1 MALLKFCIITY
12 SLLTLVHTMKNISC
26 ILKTLMAFACLLF
39 TTSVLTACSSTTD
52 NSQPPTPYE
61 KIGDVTELTKYVE
74 NGKTTLGELFTHLAP
89 STASSD
95 YLLNTVLY
103 TGNLK
108 KDHKRVLVVQ
118 YWARYPG
125 LRYKPN
131 AVCKT
136 TKNII
141 ITLKDDN
148 LNADNIVEG
157 VYYTGASYAI
167 KSVIFSK
174 STEYYHELTEQ
185 ELKDSINFDWSK
197 VYFQSVVLDSAKADS
212 KKDKDEMQIVSD
224 QLIPVLYEA
233 PELKLVDEEMFKKT
247 KLAFG
252 NYSDTSSDTAIVP
265 KIEKETDHYDYVE
278 RGFELPSWSYRV
290 GFDFFLVGVFHGIT
304 YHSL

>member
-1 MALLKFCIITY
+1 M
-12 SLLTLVHTMKNISC
+12 
-26 ILKTLMAFACLLF
+26 KTLSCLIKTLLAFTCLLF

-136 TKNII
+136 TKNIV

-157 VYYTGASYAI
+157 VDYTGASYAI

-174 STEYYHELTEQ
+174 STEYYHELTEH

-197 VYFQSVVLDSAKADS
+197 VYFQSVVLDKVKAES

-233 PELKLVDEEMFKKT
+233 PELKLVDEEEFKKT

-252 NYSDTSSDTAIVP
+252 NYSDTTSDTTIVP

-278 RGFELPSWSYRV
+278 RGIELPAWSYRI
-290 GFDFFLVGVFHGIT
+290 GFDFFLVGVSHGIM

>member
-1 MALLKFCIITY
+1 
-12 SLLTLVHTMKNISC
+12 MKNIFC
-26 ILKTLMAFACLLF
+26 ILKTLMAFTCLLF
-39 TTSVLTACSSTTD
+39 TTSVLSACSSTTD

-95 YLLNTVLY
+95 YELNTVLY

-108 KDHKRVLVVQ
+108 KDNKRVLVVQ

-136 TKNII
+136 TKNIV

-148 LNADNIVEG
+148 LNADNVVEG
-157 VYYTGASYAI
+157 VDYTGASYAI

-174 STEYYHELTEQ
+174 STEYYHELTEH
-185 ELKDSINFDWSK
+185 ELKDSINYDWSK
-197 VYFQSVVLDSAKADS
+197 VYFQSVVLDKVKAES

-233 PELKLVDEEMFKKT
+233 PELKLVDEEEFKKT

-252 NYSDTSSDTAIVP
+252 NYSDTTSDTTIVP

-278 RGFELPSWSYRV
+278 RGIELPAWSYRI
-290 GFDFFLVGVFHGIT
+290 GFDFFLVGVSHGIM

>member
-12 SLLTLVHTMKNISC
+12 SLLTLGHTMKNISC
-26 ILKTLMAFACLLF
+26 ILKTLMVFTCLLF
-39 TTSVLTACSSTTD
+39 TTSVLTACSSITD

-108 KDHKRVLVVQ
+108 KDNKRVLVVQ

-141 ITLKDDN
+141 ITLKNDN
-148 LNADNIVEG
+148 LKADNIVES
-157 VYYTGASYAI
+157 VDYTGASYAI
-167 KSVIFSK
+167 QDVVFSK

-197 VYFQSVVLDSAKADS
+197 VYFQSVVLDSVKADS
-212 KKDKDEMQIVSD
+212 KKDKDEIQIISD
-224 QLIPVLYEA
+224 QLIKVVYEA
-233 PELKLVDEEMFKKT
+233 PSLKLVDRDDFKKT
-247 KLAFG
+247 KLSFG
-252 NYSDTSSDTAIVP
+252 KNTDNIVP
-265 KIEKETDHYDYVE
+265 KVEKTTDYYEYVDWDKGE
-278 RGFELPSWSYRV
+278 ILPPWFRRL
-290 GFDFFLVGVFHGIT
+290 GEDFFFIDVTNAIL
-304 YHSL
+304 YL

>member
-1 MALLKFCIITY
+1 
-12 SLLTLVHTMKNISC
+12 
-26 ILKTLMAFACLLF
+26 MAFTCLLF
-39 TTSVLTACSSTTD
+39 TTSVLSACSSTTD

-136 TKNII
+136 TKNIV

-148 LNADNIVEG
+148 LNADNVVEG
-157 VYYTGASYAI
+157 VDYTGASYAI

-174 STEYYHELTEQ
+174 STEYYHELTEH
-185 ELKDSINFDWSK
+185 ELKDSINYDWSK
-197 VYFQSVVLDSAKADS
+197 VYFQSVVLDKVKAES

-233 PELKLVDEEMFKKT
+233 PELKLVDEEEFKKT

-252 NYSDTSSDTAIVP
+252 NYSDTTSDTTIVP

-278 RGFELPSWSYRV
+278 RGIELPAWSYRI
-290 GFDFFLVGVFHGIT
+290 GFDFFLVGVSHGIM

>member
-1 MALLKFCIITY
+1 MACT
-12 SLLTLVHTMKNISC
+12 
-26 ILKTLMAFACLLF
+26 CLIF

-74 NGKTTLGELFTHLAP
+74 NGKTSLGELFTHLAP

-103 TGNLK
+103 TGNLN

-136 TKNII
+136 TKNIV

-157 VYYTGASYAI
+157 VDYTGASYAI

-174 STEYYHELTEQ
+174 STEYYHELTEH

-197 VYFQSVVLDSAKADS
+197 VYFQSVVLDKVKAES

-233 PELKLVDEEMFKKT
+233 PELKLVDEEEFKKT

-252 NYSDTSSDTAIVP
+252 NYSDTTSDTTIVP

-278 RGFELPSWSYRV
+278 RGIELPAWSYRI
-290 GFDFFLVGVFHGIT
+290 GFDFFLVGVSHGIM

>member
-1 MALLKFCIITY
+1 
-12 SLLTLVHTMKNISC
+12 MKNITC
-26 ILKTLMAFACLLF
+26 TLKTLMAFTCLLF

-95 YLLNTVLY
+95 YELNTVLY

-108 KDHKRVLVVQ
+108 KDNKRVLVVQ

-141 ITLKDDN
+141 ISLKDDN
-148 LNADNIVEG
+148 LNAGNVVEG
-157 VYYTGASYAI
+157 VDYTGASYAI

-174 STEYYHELTEQ
+174 STEYYHELTEH

-197 VYFQSVVLDSAKADS
+197 VYFQSVVLDKVKAES

-233 PELKLVDEEMFKKT
+233 PELKLVDEEEFKKT

-252 NYSDTSSDTAIVP
+252 NYSDTTSDTTIVP

-278 RGFELPSWSYRV
+278 RGIELPAWSYRI
-290 GFDFFLVGVFHGIT
+290 GFDFFLVGVSHGIM

>member
-1 MALLKFCIITY
+1 MACT
-12 SLLTLVHTMKNISC
+12 
-26 ILKTLMAFACLLF
+26 CLLF
-39 TTSVLTACSSTTD
+39 TCSVLTACSSTTD

-95 YLLNTVLY
+95 YELNTVLY

-108 KDHKRVLVVQ
+108 KDNKRVLVVQ

-148 LNADNIVEG
+148 LNAGNVVEG
-157 VYYTGASYAI
+157 VDYTGASYAI

-174 STEYYHELTEQ
+174 STEYYHELTEH
-185 ELKDSINFDWSK
+185 ELKDSINYDWSK
-197 VYFQSVVLDSAKADS
+197 VYFQSVVLDKVKAES

-233 PELKLVDEEMFKKT
+233 PDLKLVDEEEFKKT

-252 NYSDTSSDTAIVP
+252 NFSDTTSDTTIVP

-278 RGFELPSWSYRV
+278 RGIELPAWSYRV
-290 GFDFFLVGVFHGIT
+290 GFDFFLVGVSHGIM

>member
-1 MALLKFCIITY
+1 
-12 SLLTLVHTMKNISC
+12 MKNIAC
-26 ILKTLMAFACLLF
+26 ILKTLMACTCLIF

-74 NGKTTLGELFTHLAP
+74 NGKTSLGELFTHLAP

-95 YLLNTVLY
+95 YLLNTVIY

-157 VYYTGASYAI
+157 VDYTGASYAI
-167 KSVIFSK
+167 QDAVFSK
-174 STEYYHELTEQ
+174 STEYYHEFTEQ
-185 ELKDSINFDWSK
+185 ELKDAINYDWSK
-197 VYFQSVVLDSAKADS
+197 VYFQSVVLDKEKAES

-224 QLIPVLYEA
+224 QLIKVVYEA
-233 PELKLVDEEMFKKT
+233 PTLKLVDRDAFKKT
-247 KLAFG
+247 KLSFG
-252 NYSDTSSDTAIVP
+252 KSTDSIEPKVEKATDYYEYVDWNKGKILPAWLDRLNSD
-265 KIEKETDHYDYVE
+265 Y
-278 RGFELPSWSYRV
+278 
-290 GFDFFLVGVFHGIT
+290 FLVDISNAIL
-304 YHSL
+304 YL

>member
-1 MALLKFCIITY
+1 M
-12 SLLTLVHTMKNISC
+12 
-26 ILKTLMAFACLLF
+26 KTLSCLIKTLLAFTCLLF

-61 KIGDVTELTKYVE
+61 KIGDVTELSKDVE

-141 ITLKDDN
+141 ITLKYDN

-157 VYYTGASYAI
+157 VDYTGASYAI

-174 STEYYHELTEQ
+174 STEYYHELTEH

-197 VYFQSVVLDSAKADS
+197 VYFQSVVLDKVKAES

-224 QLIPVLYEA
+224 QLIHVLYEA
-233 PELKLVDEEMFKKT
+233 PELKLVDEEEFKKT

-252 NYSDTSSDTAIVP
+252 NYSDTTSDTTIVP

-278 RGFELPSWSYRV
+278 RGIELPAWSYRI
-290 GFDFFLVGVFHGIT
+290 GFDFFLVGVSHGIM

>member
-1 MALLKFCIITY
+1 M
-12 SLLTLVHTMKNISC
+12 
-26 ILKTLMAFACLLF
+26 KTLSCLIKTLLAFTCLLF
-39 TTSVLTACSSTTD
+39 TTTLLTACSSTTD

-74 NGKTTLGELFTHLAP
+74 DGKTTLGELFTHLAQ

-95 YLLNTVLY
+95 YELNTVLY

-108 KDHKRVLVVQ
+108 KDNRRVLVVQ

-141 ITLKDDN
+141 ITLKDNN
-148 LNADNIVEG
+148 LNTDNIVEG

-197 VYFQSVVLDSAKADS
+197 VYFQSVVLDSAKAES
-212 KKDKDEMQIVSD
+212 K
-224 QLIPVLYEA
+224 
-233 PELKLVDEEMFKKT
+233 
-247 KLAFG
+247 
-252 NYSDTSSDTAIVP
+252 
-265 KIEKETDHYDYVE
+265 
-278 RGFELPSWSYRV
+278 R
-290 GFDFFLVGVFHGIT
+290 
-304 YHSL
+304 

>member
-1 MALLKFCIITY
+1 
-12 SLLTLVHTMKNISC
+12 MKNIFC
-26 ILKTLMAFACLLF
+26 ILKTLMAFTCLLF
-39 TTSVLTACSSTTD
+39 TTSVLSACSSTTD

-136 TKNII
+136 TKNIV

-148 LNADNIVEG
+148 LNADNVVEG
-157 VYYTGASYAI
+157 VDYTGASYAI

-174 STEYYHELTEQ
+174 STEYYHELTEH
-185 ELKDSINFDWSK
+185 ELKDSINYDWSK
-197 VYFQSVVLDSAKADS
+197 VYFQSVVLDKVKAES

-233 PELKLVDEEMFKKT
+233 PELKLVDEEEFKKT

-252 NYSDTSSDTAIVP
+252 NYSDTTSDTTIVP

-278 RGFELPSWSYRV
+278 RGIELPAWSYRI
-290 GFDFFLVGVFHGIT
+290 GFDFFLVGVSHGIM

>member
-1 MALLKFCIITY
+1 
-12 SLLTLVHTMKNISC
+12 MKNTFC
-26 ILKTLMAFACLLF
+26 ILKTLMACTCLLF

-95 YLLNTVLY
+95 YELNTVIY

-136 TKNII
+136 TKNIV

-148 LNADNIVEG
+148 LNADNVVEG
-157 VYYTGASYAI
+157 VYFTGASYAI

-174 STEYYHELTEQ
+174 STEYYHELTEH

-197 VYFQSVVLDSAKADS
+197 VYFQSVVLNKVKAES

-233 PELKLVDEEMFKKT
+233 PELKLVDEEEFKKT

-252 NYSDTSSDTAIVP
+252 NYSDTTSDTTIVP

-278 RGFELPSWSYRV
+278 RGFELPAWSYRI
-290 GFDFFLVGVFHGIT
+290 GFDFFLVGVSHGIM

>member
-1 MALLKFCIITY
+1 
-12 SLLTLVHTMKNISC
+12 
-26 ILKTLMAFACLLF
+26 MAFTCLLF
-39 TTSVLTACSSTTD
+39 TTSVLSACSSTTD

-95 YLLNTVLY
+95 YELNTVLY

-108 KDHKRVLVVQ
+108 KDNKRVLVVQ

-136 TKNII
+136 TKNIV

-148 LNADNIVEG
+148 LNADNVVEG
-157 VYYTGASYAI
+157 VDYTGASYAI

-174 STEYYHELTEQ
+174 STEYYHELTEH
-185 ELKDSINFDWSK
+185 ELKDSINYDWSK
-197 VYFQSVVLDSAKADS
+197 VYFQSVVLDKVKAES

-233 PELKLVDEEMFKKT
+233 PELKLVDEEEFKKT

-252 NYSDTSSDTAIVP
+252 NYSDTTSDTTIVP

-278 RGFELPSWSYRV
+278 RGIELPAWSYRI
-290 GFDFFLVGVFHGIT
+290 GFDFFLVGVSHGIM

>member
-1 MALLKFCIITY
+1 MACT
-12 SLLTLVHTMKNISC
+12 
-26 ILKTLMAFACLLF
+26 CLIF

-103 TGNLK
+103 TGNLN

-136 TKNII
+136 TKNIV

-157 VYYTGASYAI
+157 VDYTGASYAI

-174 STEYYHELTEQ
+174 STEYYHELTEH

-197 VYFQSVVLDSAKADS
+197 VYFQSVVLDKVKAES

-233 PELKLVDEEMFKKT
+233 PELKLVDEEEFKKT

-252 NYSDTSSDTAIVP
+252 NYSDTTSDTTIVP

-278 RGFELPSWSYRV
+278 RGIELPAWSYRI
-290 GFDFFLVGVFHGIT
+290 GFDFFLVGVSHGIM